1 MDGEVAMGKRDY
13 RHREPK
19 KQKKAAKKITVD
31 TILSPSETI
40 EVIKKGKKEARE
52 EE

>member
-1 MDGEVAMGKRDY
+1 MGKRDY

-19 KQKKAAKKITVD
+19 KQRKESKKTSL
-31 TILSPSETI
+31 TEILTPSTAVEI
-40 EVIKKGKKEARE
+40 IKKGRKELKE